1 MATILSVLNYKGGVA
16 KTTTTANLGT
26 ALWILGKRVLLIDT
40 DPQCDLTFLLGFDG
54 AAGDETF
61 NEWFM
66 QQNDEGSA
74 PVYVR
79 YDAIDKRY
87 DSKERLYYIPSSRE
101 LRDADM
107 MLAARKA
114 RERILKRKLKP
125 LQDAFDYI
133 LIDCSPKESIVN
145 FNAMVVSDRV
155 LVPID
160 CSGFSLKGMQ
170 TLIDS
175 INEVKD
181 DEFNENLDILG
192 FLPIRYD
199 RNTRISKSVI
209 EYFESQFPGKVFKTK
224 IRKSVRFDESPL
236 KHKTIF
242 EYDPEGNGA
251 EDYMSLAEEI
261 TGEKRP
267 EDWQCRALEAW
278 YMKNPDERPIDN
290 NEN

>member
-1 MATILSVLNYKGGVA
+1 MAKVLSVLNYKGGVA

-40 DPQCDLTFLLGFDG
+40 DPQCDLSFLLGFDA

-66 QQNDEGSA
+66 SQDDNMVA
-74 PVYVR
+74 PVYCR
-79 YDAIDKRY
+79 YK
-87 DSKERLYYIPSSRE
+87 SLSPNGKECLYYIPSSRE

-107 MLAARKA
+107 MLAARKS
-114 RERILKRKLKP
+114 RERILRRKLKSI
-125 LQDAFDYI
+125 QEAFDYI

-145 FNAMVVSDRV
+145 FNALVVSDSI

-160 CSGFSLKGMQ
+160 CSSFSLKGMQ
-170 TLIDS
+170 TLMDS
-175 INEVKD
+175 IREVKD
-181 DEFNENLDILG
+181 DEFNDSLDILG
-192 FLPIRYD
+192 FLPVRYD
-199 RNTRISKSVI
+199 KNTRISKSVT
-209 EYFESQFPGKVFKTK
+209 EYFNDQFPDKVFNTK

-236 KHKTIF
+236 KHKTVF

-261 TGEKRP
+261 TGEVRP
-267 EDWQCRALEAW
+267 MDWKERALEAW
-278 YMKNPDERPIDN
+278 YTNHPEERPCEDN
-290 NEN
+290 NNK

>member
-66 QQNDEGSA
+66 QQNDEGSV

-133 LIDCSPKESIVN
+133 LIDCSPSLGLLTVN
-145 FNAMVVSDRV
+145 SLAAANSVMIPVQCQYFALEGLGKLLNTIKIIQKRLNTALEIEGFVLTMYDGRVRLSNQVVAEVRKHFEEMVFD
-155 LVPID
+155 
-160 CSGFSLKGMQ
+160 
-170 TLIDS
+170 TLIQQ
-175 INEVKD
+175 NVKLA
-181 DEFNENLDILG
+181 EAPSYGQPVIL
-192 FLPIRYD
+192 YD
-199 RNTRISKSVI
+199 AECRGSVN
-209 EYFESQFPGKVFKTK
+209 Y
-224 IRKSVRFDESPL
+224 L
-236 KHKTIF
+236 
-242 EYDPEGNGA
+242 
-251 EDYMSLAEEI
+251 SLANELL
-261 TGEKRP
+261 EKN
-267 EDWQCRALEAW
+267 
-278 YMKNPDERPIDN
+278 KK
-290 NEN
+290 